1 MKQRIKKI
9 AGYVQL
15 LDRDRN
21 IDGKIFLWSF
31 IKMYSSLYRLRQ
43 AAAALTYHTL
53 FATVPV
59 MAMLVA
65 VANKMGY
72 GPEFKEQ
79 VHELFSGN
87 AAISEWLLTVT
98 DSYLNNTN
106 TSHIIGAAIGL
117 AVLLYSVFSIFQ
129 TIDNSFNSL
138 WNLKGHSIRKQL
150 KVFTFSLLVPFV
162 IITMLAIGISVSSFF
177 GDGFIKEANVFLVT
191 FSTIILILFVS
202 YKFIPGTKVN
212 TTYAA
217 ISAGV
222 CGAVLYLAQ
231 YFGFKIFAA
240 ATNLHDIYGS
250 LASILIFLIWI
261 HVSWNIIL
269 AGSRW
274 NYLLQEGKR
283 IDNENK
289 FRAISH
295 SCRKFLAMLIAI
307 RGKEA
312 GTSTDGIILTREIAE
327 TMSERYN
334 LPTHITV
341 DILDEMCRRGI
352 IIESCDEDGYIY
364 NDRLSGCSIGELS
377 KMLDGT
383 GDNSYIG
390 EIISE
395 AHLKG
400 KEAALWRIANGETEK
415 ESAML
420 QAPMEQFFD

>member
-9 AGYVQL
+9 TGYVQL
-15 LDRDRN
+15 LNRNRN
-21 IDGKIFLWSF
+21 IDGNLFLWSF

-53 FATVPV
+53 FAAVPV

-106 TSHIIGAAIGL
+106 TSHLIGAAIGL

-150 KVFTFSLLVPFV
+150 KVFTFSLLVPFLM
-162 IITMLAIGISVSSFF
+162 ITMLAIGISVSSFF

-212 TTYAA
+212 TKYAA

-295 SCRKFLAMLIAI
+295 SYRKFLTMLIAI
-307 RGKEA
+307 RSK
-312 GTSTDGIILTREIAE
+312 EIAMRDNNVIPTE
-327 TMSERYN
+327 EITEVMSNIYN
-334 LPTHITV
+334 LPTHITI

-352 IIESCDEDGYIY
+352 IIENYEEDGYIFNAEFENY
-364 NDRLSGCSIGELS
+364 NIG
-377 KMLDGT
+377 MLLKALDNA
-383 GDNSYIG
+383 GDNSYTE
-390 EIISE
+390 EITAN

-400 KEAALWRIANGETEK
+400 KEAVLWRIVNGESNIDEK
-415 ESAML
+415 IL
-420 QAPMEQFFD
+420 QTPIQSFF